1 MPSRS
6 SGDIMKPGD
15 KIKMCGERQR
25 YTVQGFDDR
34 FIIATKPFNARRT
47 YLYTIIDRLRL
58 VRGPI
63 NMTLGLPNDVNTPQ
77 GAEELLTFM
86 REEGGGHETWGVSQR
101 RDKPL
106 TDSEIEQ
113 IKAVA

>member
-1 MPSRS
+1 APRLMPAAFFAHE
-6 SGDIMKPGD
+6 GQKLFG
-15 KIKMCGERQR
+15 
-25 YTVQGFDDR
+25 
-34 FIIATKPFNARRT
+34 A
-47 YLYTIIDRLRL
+47 LRL

-63 NMTLGLPNDVNTPQ
+63 NMVLGLPKDVNTPQ

-86 REEGGGHETWGVSQR
+86 REEGGGHETWGVSRR

-113 IKAVA
+113 IKAAS